1 MDNDEQELNRHEL
14 IARRAYQ
21 RWQARG
27 CPVGSPETDWF
38 QAEEEITQDSEA
50 AWEITPEGT
59 VQSASTTEAQEHE
72 VLRGLQRN
80 KQTRDSGKVIPKK
93 LFHQE

>member
-14 IARRAYQ
+14 IAHRAYQ

-38 QAEEEITQDSEA
+38 QAEEEITQDSDA

-59 VQSASTTEAQEHE
+59 VQSTSTAATEAQEHE
-72 VLRGLQRN
+72 DLKGLATQ
-80 KQTRDSGKVIPKK
+80 QTKTGKSFLKK
-93 LFHQE
+93 LFH